1 MITAKEARK
10 LVEFKQAIDKKLE
23 EFNAQ
28 LNDKIIERSK
38 EGYNDCWLEY
48 TDTDIIETVK
58 KNMINLGYRVTVNG
72 PYWNSSYHVYYVWRL
87 GFEW

>member
-10 LVEFKQAIDKKLE
+10 LLESKQALDKKVE

-28 LNDKIIERSK
+28 LNDKIIEHSNK
-38 EGYNDCWLEY
+38 GYNDCWLEC
-48 TDTDIIETVK
+48 TDADVVDAVK
-58 KNMINLGYRVTVNG
+58 KNMVNLGYRVIVKG